1 MHQTFSDTNYIS
13 NAKHRLTAIS
23 FKKCGLIYESKI
35 CFFPYRYNKVKKHCK
50 SQDTFSI
57 FW

>member
-23 FKKCGLIYESKI
+23 FTKCSLIYDSKI
-35 CFFPYRYNKVKKHCK
+35 CFYPYNKRKKHCK
-50 SQDTFSI
+50 SQDTFLVKYKK
-57 FW
+57 

>member
-23 FKKCGLIYESKI
+23 FKKCNLIHNSKI
-35 CFFPYRYNKVKKHCK
+35 CSFPYRYKKVKKQCK
-50 SQDTFSI
+50 SQDTLSI